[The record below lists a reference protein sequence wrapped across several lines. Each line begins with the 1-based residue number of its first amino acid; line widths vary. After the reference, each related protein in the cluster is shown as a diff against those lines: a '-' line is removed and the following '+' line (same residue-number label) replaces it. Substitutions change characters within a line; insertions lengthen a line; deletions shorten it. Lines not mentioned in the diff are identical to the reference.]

1 MPVPLTCLEQ
11 QEPAPQGKALDHDV
25 VKKVSIG
32 KADDT
37 PAQLKTSGQLALY
50 NNLKDHVAADAVQE
64 PQAPYGNGT
73 QALELDSTIKA
84 RRPDG
89 WRGVVAKEQ
98 MVKQA
103 MFEVLKDIK
112 EVNRLFP
119 IVFAQ
124 KEY

>member
-1 MPVPLTCLEQ
+1 MEY
-11 QEPAPQGKALDHDV
+11 A
-25 VKKVSIG
+25 
-32 KADDT
+32 
-37 PAQLKTSGQLALY
+37 Y
-50 NNLKDHVAADAVQE
+50 NNLKDHVAADVAQE
-64 PQAPYGNGT
+64 PKAPYGNGT
-73 QALELDSTIKA
+73 QALELDYSIKA
-84 RRPDG
+84 KRPDG

>member
-1 MPVPLTCLEQ
+1 
-11 QEPAPQGKALDHDV
+11 
-25 VKKVSIG
+25 
-32 KADDT
+32 
-37 PAQLKTSGQLALY
+37 
-50 NNLKDHVAADAVQE
+50 
-64 PQAPYGNGT
+64 
-73 QALELDSTIKA
+73 LELDSTIKA

>member
-1 MPVPLTCLEQ
+1 V
-11 QEPAPQGKALDHDV
+11 
-25 VKKVSIG
+25 
-32 KADDT
+32 
-37 PAQLKTSGQLALY
+37 QLKTTGQLALY
-50 NNLKDHVAADAVQE
+50 NNLKDQATISAVQDLSG
-64 PQAPYGNGT
+64 PLLPADK
-73 QALELDSTIKA
+73 ALDRALQLDSAIKS

-89 WRGVVAKEQ
+89 WRGVLAKEQ

-103 MFEVLKDIK
+103 MFDVLQDIN

>member
-50 NNLKDHVAADAVQE
+50 NNLKDHVAADAVQRSLRPRTATE
-64 PQAPYGNGT
+64 PRRWNWIAP
-73 QALELDSTIKA
+73 S
-84 RRPDG
+84 RPG
-89 WRGVVAKEQ
+89 GRTAGGVWWPRSKW
-98 MVKQA
+98 
-103 MFEVLKDIK
+103 
-112 EVNRLFP
+112 
-119 IVFAQ
+119 
-124 KEY
+124 

>member
-1 MPVPLTCLEQ
+1 MTTDAA
-11 QEPAPQGKALDHDV
+11 QEPEAPYHGKTVALDT
-25 VKKVSIG
+25 
-32 KADDT
+32 A
-37 PAQLKTSGQLALY
+37 LKL
-50 NNLKDHVAADAVQE
+50 DAA
-64 PQAPYGNGT
+64 
-73 QALELDSTIKA
+73 IKA
-84 RRPDG
+84 KRPDG

-103 MFEVLKDIK
+103 MFEVLQDIK